1 MTNNKSNFSFL
12 TEHWSFLLQDAQQVE
27 SYALRD
33 PRAAS
38 IYARRTLEIALKWL
52 FVNDTALKSPYEKNL
67 AAMLYE
73 PTFKANIKPA
83 LFKDIKVIHQ
93 LGNIAVHG
101 EQEITTEYGLAV
113 TRGLHQFLGW
123 LARVY
128 TRGGAPEFKNGAEQ
142 FHASYL
148 PQSEPNQHQLSV
160 DEIEKLQDSLKAKDE
175 VLEAAVKKERAAH
188 AKLSQ
193 TETELAELKEQLA
206 LQQQQQVKET
216 NKQTIGSDEYT
227 EAQTREL
234 IIDVMLRE
242 ASWNPKANNVE
253 EYEVLDCMPTA
264 SGERTGTGYV
274 DYVLWG
280 NDGKPVALVEA
291 KKTRVSPK
299 DGKRQ
304 AELYADCLEKHHGQR
319 PIIYYSNG
327 YTTWLWDDQFYPPR
341 EVQGFATRD
350 ELQWR
355 INQRTSREDLS
366 ECQPKKE
373 ITGRYYQMEAAARVM
388 ENFGDKRKRK
398 SLIVM
403 ATGTGK
409 TRLSIALV
417 DMLMRANWAR
427 KILFLADR
435 VALVNQAKREFNAH
449 LPHVS
454 VASLLDKKQ
463 EDARVLFS
471 TYPTMLN
478 CIDGTRVSKGGKDQ
492 KEIFSV
498 AHFDLIIIDEAHRS
512 VYQKYGAIFDYFDS
526 LLLGLTATPRGEVDR
541 NTYKLFELDDHQP
554 TYAYELETAI
564 DDGFLVPP
572 RAISVPLKF
581 QREGIKYKELSEDEK
596 EEYELQE
603 QFYDQESG
611 ELKEEVSATALNQ
624 WLFNTDTVNK
634 VLMHLMENGI
644 KVEGGDKLGKTIIFA
659 KNTKHADFIVEQFD
673 KNYPEMAGKFC
684 RKVDYSVKYVQSLI
698 DDFSIKDKE
707 PNIVASVDM
716 LDTGIDV
723 PEAVNLVFFKLVR
736 SKTKFWQMI
745 GRGTRLCE
753 DLFAP
758 GDHKKEF
765 IIFDYCQNLEFF
777 DANPDGYES
786 GVQESVKQKV
796 FKRRLELSVALQNG
810 EPDDETLI
818 ELGVDLKDQMHGA
831 VDTMNLDNFIVR
843 KHRKD
848 VETFVNRERWLNLNE
863 DDMKVLADKL
873 SGLPTQDDDDEFSRR
888 FDLIILN
895 LQLAIL
901 QNSQSQENYQM
912 KIREMAKGLEN
923 KSAIPSVS
931 AQMEL
936 IVALQTDEWWGDVTL
951 PMLEEVRLNLRDLIR
966 FIDPEEGLQDVYT
979 DFEDEIG
986 EESAEFDVV
995 KSDPSLRD
1003 YKQRVQRFIRDH
1015 QNHITIRR
1023 LKNNEPVSKT
1033 DIEALEDI
1041 LFSDDGPIA
1050 RDEYEKLY
1058 GELPIGYLVRSIV
1071 GLDRN
1076 AVTKVFAELLE
1087 KSPLHPDQMSF
1098 LNEVI
1103 RYLMRNGTMK
1113 PKVMFD
1119 APFTHLNTKGVA
1131 GIFGDEGG
1139 KKVIELVRGVNE
1151 NAGVG

>member
-1 MTNNKSNFSFL
+1 M
-12 TEHWSFLLQDAQQVE
+12 LQDAQQVE

-52 FVNDTALKSPYEKNL
+52 FTNDTTLKAPYEKSL
-67 AAMLYE
+67 AAMIHE
-73 PTFKANIKPA
+73 PTFAQNIKKG
-83 LFKDIKVIHQ
+83 LFHDIKFIHR

-101 EQEITTEYGLAV
+101 NQEISGQEGLKATV
-113 TRGLHQFLGW
+113 ALHQFLGW

-128 TRGGAPEFKNGAEQ
+128 TKGGAKPEQ
-142 FHASYL
+142 FHIAWLSKA
-148 PQSEPNQHQLSV
+148 EPDQHHLSV
-160 DEIEKLQDSLKAKDE
+160 DEIEKLQDDLKAKDE
-175 VLEAAVKKERAAH
+175 ALDAERAAAH
-188 AKLSQ
+188 ARLSQ
-193 TETELAELKEQLA
+193 TETELANLKKQLA
-206 LQQQQQVKET
+206 LLQEVKKT
-216 NKQTIGSDEYT
+216 NQQTIGSDEYT

-242 ASWNPKANNVE
+242 AGWNPKAKNVE

-264 SGERTGTGYV
+264 SGDRTGTGYV

-355 INQRTSREDLS
+355 INQRAERKDLS
-366 ECQPKKE
+366 KLQPKKE

-388 ENFGDKRKRK
+388 ENFGTKRKRK

-417 DMLMRANWAR
+417 DMLMRAGWAR

-471 TYPTMLN
+471 TYPIMLN
-478 CIDGTRVSKGGKDQ
+478 CIDGTKKNQ

-554 TYAYELETAI
+554 TYAYELEQAVE
-564 DDGFLVPP
+564 DKFLVPP

-581 QREGIKYKELSEDEK
+581 QREGIKYKDLSAEEQ

-603 QFYDQESG
+603 QFYDQEG
-611 ELKEEVSATALNQ
+611 DLKEEVSASALNQ

-707 PNIVASVDM
+707 PYIVASVDM

-723 PEAVNLVFFKLVR
+723 PEVVNLVFFKLVR
-736 SKTKFWQMI
+736 SKTKFWQML

-753 DLFAP
+753 NLFAQ

-777 DANPDGYES
+777 DANPGGYES
-786 GVQESVKQKV
+786 GVQESVKQKI

-810 EPDDETLI
+810 EPDDEALVN
-818 ELGVDLKDQMHGA
+818 LGTQLKDQMHSA

-843 KHRKD
+843 KQRQN
-848 VETFVNRERWLNLNE
+848 VETFSKRERWLNLNE
-863 DDMKVLADKL
+863 DDMKVLADKI
-873 SGLPTQDDDDEFSRR
+873 SGLPAQDDDDEFSRR
-888 FDLIILN
+888 FDLLILN

-901 QNSQSQENYQM
+901 QKSQVQESYQE
-912 KIREMAKGLEN
+912 KIREIAKGLEN
-923 KSAIPSVS
+923 KAAIPAVY
-931 AQMEL
+931 AQMDLILEL
-936 IVALQTDEWWGDVTL
+936 VTDDWWQGVIL
-951 PMLEEVRLNLRDLIR
+951 PILEDVRLRLRDLIR
-966 FIDPEEGLQDVYT
+966 FIDPEEGLQNVYT
-979 DFEDEIG
+979 DFEDDIG
-986 EESAEFDVV
+986 EGEEKFNVV
-995 KSDPSLRD
+995 KADPNLKD

-1015 QNHITIRR
+1015 QDHITVRR
-1023 LKNNEPVSKT
+1023 LKNNEPVSKK
-1033 DIEALEDI
+1033 DIESLEDI
-1041 LFSDDGPIA
+1041 LFSDEGPIA

-1076 AVTKVFAELLE
+1076 AVTRVFADLLE
-1087 KSPLHPDQMSF
+1087 KAPLHPDQISF
-1098 LNEVI
+1098 LDEVI
-1103 RYLMRNGTMK
+1103 RYLMRNGMMK
-1113 PKVMFD
+1113 PKVLFD
-1119 APFTHLNTKGVA
+1119 APFTHINTKGVA
-1131 GIFGDEGG
+1131 GIFGDEDG
-1139 KKVIELVRGVNE
+1139 KKVIELVREINE
-1151 NAGVG
+1151 NADVA

>member
-1 MTNNKSNFSFL
+1 MEQTNKSNFSFL
-12 TEHWSFLLQDAQQVE
+12 TEHWNFLQQDAQQVE

-52 FVNDTALKSPYEKNL
+52 FANDTALKAPYEKNL

-73 PTFKANIKPA
+73 PTFKTNIKPA

-101 EQEITTEYGLAV
+101 DQEITTEYGLAV

-123 LARVY
+123 MARVY
-128 TRGGAPEFKNGAEQ
+128 TRGGAKPEQ
-142 FHASYL
+142 FHASWL
-148 PQSEPNQHQLSV
+148 PGVESDKPQLSN
-160 DEIEKLQDSLKAKDE
+160 EQLEKLQDDLKAKDE
-175 VLEAAVKKERAAH
+175 ALDAERAAAH

-206 LQQQQQVKET
+206 LLQQVKET
-216 NKQTIGSDEYT
+216 NQKTIGSDEYT

-242 ASWNPKANNVE
+242 AGWNPKANNVE

-280 NDGKPVALVEA
+280 NDNKPVALVEA

-327 YTTWLWDDQFYPPR
+327 YTTWVWDDQFYPPR

-355 INQRTSREDLS
+355 INQRSDRKDLS
-366 ECQPKKE
+366 TLQPKKE
-373 ITGRYYQMEAAARVM
+373 ITGRYYQMEATARVM
-388 ENFGDKRKRK
+388 ENFGEKRKRK

-417 DMLMRANWAR
+417 DMLMRAGWAR

-435 VALVNQAKREFNAH
+435 VALVNQAKREFNSH
-449 LPHVS
+449 LPHVT

-478 CIDGTRVSKGGKDQ
+478 CIDGTRVYKGREGQ

-554 TYAYELETAI
+554 TYAYELDKAI
-564 DDGFLVPP
+564 EDGFLVPP

-581 QREGIKYKELSEDEK
+581 QREGIKYKDLSEDEK

-611 ELKEEVSATALNQ
+611 ELKEEVSASALNQ

-673 KNYPEMAGKFC
+673 KNYPELAGKFC

-698 DDFSIKDKE
+698 DDFSIKDKD

-753 DLFAP
+753 NLFAP
-758 GDHKKEF
+758 GVDKKEF

-786 GVQESVKQKV
+786 GIQESVKQKI
-796 FKRRLELSVALQNG
+796 FKSRLELSVALQNG
-810 EPDDETLI
+810 EPDDEALVNF
-818 ELGVDLKDQMHGA
+818 GDQLKDQMHNA

-848 VETFVNRERWLNLNE
+848 VETFVKRERWHNLSE
-863 DDMKVLADKL
+863 DDMNVLADKL
-873 SGLPTQDDDDEFSRR
+873 SGLPTQDDDDEYSRR
-888 FDLIILN
+888 FDLLVLN

-901 QNSQSQENYQM
+901 QNSQAQEGYQL
-912 KIREMAKGLEN
+912 KVRHIAKGLES
-923 KSAIPSVS
+923 KSAIPGVN

-936 IVALQTDEWWGDVTL
+936 IIELQTDEWWKDVTL
-951 PMLEEVRLNLRDLIR
+951 PILEDVRIRLRDLIC

-979 DFEDEIG
+979 NFEDEIG
-986 EESAEFDVV
+986 EEAGEYDIV
-995 KSDPSLRD
+995 KPDPNLKD

-1015 QNHITIRR
+1015 QDHITIRR
-1023 LKNNEPVSKT
+1023 LKNNEPVSKK

-1041 LFSDDGPIA
+1041 LFSDDGVIA
-1050 RDEYEKLY
+1050 RDKYEELY
-1058 GELPIGYLVRSIV
+1058 GELPIGYLVRSVV

-1087 KSPLHPDQMSF
+1087 QAPLHPDQIAF
-1098 LNEVI
+1098 LDEVI
-1103 RYLMRNGTMK
+1103 RYLTKNGTMQ

-1119 APFTHLNTKGVA
+1119 APFTHFNTKGVA
-1131 GIFGDEGG
+1131 GIFGDEDG
-1139 KKVIELVRGVNE
+1139 KKVIELVRGVNG
-1151 NAGVG
+1151 NADVA